1 MIEERNATSFSGW
14 LFLPVWLVLLGV
26 TLWLTVGEVVF
37 HGRTPTLTGI
47 IGVPLTV
54 LAAKGFI
61 VLPPNIGAVLTF
73 FGRYAGSMRE
83 DGFFW
88 VNPLCVRQRVSL
100 RVNNLN
106 TPTLKV
112 NDRAG
117 NPIEVGAVVV
127 WRVADSARAVFDVQ
141 DYAAYIA
148 TQSESALRAVASSRW
163 YDGDEQGRNSLRA
176 DLDAVSDALAETIQE
191 HVALAGLD
199 VIQARIAHLAYAPE
213 IASAMLRRQQA
224 AAVVAARTQIVEGAV
239 GMVRLA
245 IEQLEREGVVHLGEA
260 ERIKLVGNLMTVL
273 VSESETHPVIAVDKS
288 GG

>member
-117 NPIEVGAVVV
+117 QGSDLAVL
-127 WRVADSARAVFDVQ
+127 RVADDDILTVRRD
-141 DYAAYIA
+141 
-148 TQSESALRAVASSRW
+148 LR
-163 YDGDEQGRNSLRA
+163 
-176 DLDAVSDALAETIQE
+176 
-191 HVALAGLD
+191 
-199 VIQARIAHLAYAPE
+199 
-213 IASAMLRRQQA
+213 
-224 AAVVAARTQIVEGAV
+224 VELGNLEKQ
-239 GMVRLA
+239 LA
-245 IEQLEREGVVHLGEA
+245 I
-260 ERIKLVGNLMTVL
+260 
-273 VSESETHPVIAVDKS
+273 PP
-288 GG
+288 